1 MVNTVDD
8 NEEVS
13 PTSQLEDSD
22 APNDTY
28 SEVEGPEPEPGLN
41 GKPVHCESI
50 QIASR
55 SSF

>member
-1 MVNTVDD
+1 MADTADE

-13 PTSQLEDSD
+13 PISLEDSD
-22 APNDTY
+22 APNDAY
-28 SEVEGPEPEPGLN
+28 MEVEGPEPEPGLN

-55 SSF
+55 SDF